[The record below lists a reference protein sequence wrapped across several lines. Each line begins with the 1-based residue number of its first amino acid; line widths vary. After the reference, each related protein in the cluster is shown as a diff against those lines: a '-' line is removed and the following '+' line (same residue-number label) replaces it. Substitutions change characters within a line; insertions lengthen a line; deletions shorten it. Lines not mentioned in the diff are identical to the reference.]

1 MFFPNAEVA
10 VNPFLLILLGLIVGT
25 LGGFFGVGGGFLITA
40 GLLVFGVPAIVAV
53 GTGMALI
60 LGSSIINLLK
70 HRHLGNVDY
79 RLAGLTGLGT
89 VPGLFLAKAI
99 NARLEATG
107 TIEPVIGYIYVLLLF
122 LLGIFF
128 IYDYWKGRHWS
139 DGAGETVSTL
149 ALTQRLR
156 SWRLPPHQI
165 NFLALG
171 RLSMYAG
178 LPASHIESI
187 HVLIPIT
194 IGFAVGFLSGLLGA
208 GGGFIMLP
216 VMIFVIGIPTIV
228 AVGTSLL
235 QIIFTGLL
243 GTVLYSL
250 TNDVDLLMAIIML
263 ASASV
268 GSQLGA
274 NATIYV
280 DGRRIRVLFGI
291 TVLNGGA
298 AIALKQ
304 VALRGNGLEY
314 LSTAATALLL
324 GLSGAMA
331 ILIGLMLLRAR
342 LRGAKK
348 NPEAS

>member
-1 MFFPNAEVA
+1 
-10 VNPFLLILLGLIVGT
+10 
-25 LGGFFGVGGGFLITA
+25 
-40 GLLVFGVPAIVAV
+40 
-53 GTGMALI
+53 
-60 LGSSIINLLK
+60 
-70 HRHLGNVDY
+70 
-79 RLAGLTGLGT
+79 
-89 VPGLFLAKAI
+89 
-99 NARLEATG
+99 
-107 TIEPVIGYIYVLLLF
+107 
-122 LLGIFF
+122 
-128 IYDYWKGRHWS
+128 
-139 DGAGETVSTL
+139 
-149 ALTQRLR
+149 
-156 SWRLPPHQI
+156 
-165 NFLALG
+165 
-171 RLSMYAG
+171 
-178 LPASHIESI
+178 
-187 HVLIPIT
+187 
-194 IGFAVGFLSGLLGA
+194 
-208 GGGFIMLP
+208 
-216 VMIFVIGIPTIV
+216 
-228 AVGTSLL
+228 VGTSLL

-348 NPEAS
+348 TPEAS